1 MKTVTQSGFSGNF
14 TGWISW
20 AIAIMIVFTGVVIP
34 QHLEPPAGE
43 RIIPLEVPDDP
54 YLPSPRATHLT
65 SPAYRLI
72 QPDFFTVQVN
82 VDSAGNNIVGD
93 AANEPSIAIDPTDPA
108 HIVIG
113 WRQFDTITSN
123 FRQAGYAYSFDG
135 GLTWTFPGVLEPGIF
150 RSDPVLDFD
159 SAGVF
164 YYNSLTVSGSDFHC
178 NVFRSSDGGVTWD
191 AGVFAFGGDK
201 AWMVIDRTGGMGTG
215 HIYSQWS
222 QGIGACDPG
231 HFTRSANGGDSYE
244 TCVQIPGSPFWG
256 TLAVGSAG
264 ELYAAGS
271 GFSDFV
277 VAKSTTARDSA
288 QAVSWDFFSTVSLGG
303 DLVAFS
309 GNNSPNPGGLLGQA
323 WIATDVSGGPNDGNV
338 YLLCSVDPNDS
349 PDPLDVMFS
358 RSTDG
363 GVTWSTP
370 VKINNDFAINSWQW
384 FGTMSVAPNGR
395 IDVVWLDTRDN
406 PGTVLSS
413 LYYAYSTDGGIT
425 WSANIRLT
433 NEFDPHLGWPQQNKM
448 GDYFDMVSFNDGAH
462 LAWANTFN
470 GEQDVYYA
478 FIPAPIV
485 GIAANP
491 PRENVVQSFSLS
503 PNYPN
508 PFNPGTNIEFEI
520 PNGAGR
526 GSPTGQGEWVTL
538 KIYDLLGREVKT
550 LVNGQMAA
558 GNHTVYWD
566 GTDNNGNPV
575 DSGVYLY
582 RLVVNGVSLTR
593 KMTLVK

>member
-1 MKTVTQSGFSGNF
+1 MKPISPLCLPGKLPEILFIATLMLFVLIGLIFSQEGEPTVTG
-14 TGWISW
+14 T
-20 AIAIMIVFTGVVIP
+20 IP
-34 QHLEPPAGE
+34 RLE
-43 RIIPLEVPDDP
+43 IPDDP
-54 YLPSPRATHLT
+54 FVSSPRGSHAT
-65 SPAYRLI
+65 SPGFRLVR
-72 QPDFFTVQVN
+72 PDFFTVQVN
-82 VDSAGNNIVGD
+82 VDSLGNNIIGD

-113 WRQFDTITSN
+113 WRQFDTIASN
-123 FRQAGYAYSFDG
+123 FRQAGYAYSFDE

-178 NVFRSSDGGVTWD
+178 NVFRSSDGGATWD

-231 HFTRSANGGDSYE
+231 HFTRSATNGDSYE

-256 TLAVGSAG
+256 TLAVGPAG
-264 ELYAAGS
+264 ELYAVGS

-288 QAVSWDFFSTVSLGG
+288 QVVTWDFFTTVSLGG
-303 DLVAFS
+303 DIVGFS

-323 WIATDVSGGPNDGNV
+323 WIATDVSGGPNNGNV
-338 YLLCSVDPNDS
+338 YLLCSVDPTNS

-363 GVTWSTP
+363 GITWSTP

-413 LYYAYSTDGGIT
+413 LYYSYSTDGGLT

-478 FIPAPIV
+478 FIPSPVV
-485 GIAANP
+485 GITADQ
-491 PRENVVQSFSLS
+491 PRENGVQSFFLS

-508 PFNPGTNIEFEI
+508 PFNPGTTISYQLSPGGQAANRNVRLEI
-520 PNGAGR
+520 YN
-526 GSPTGQGEWVTL
+526 
-538 KIYDLLGREVKT
+538 LLGQVVRT
-550 LVNGQMAA
+550 LVNKRQPA
-558 GNHTVYWD
+558 GHYTVYWD
-566 GTDNNGNPV
+566 GTDNQHNPV
-575 DSGVYLY
+575 NSGVYIY
-582 RLVVNGVSLTR
+582 RLTVDGFSKSG
-593 KMTLVK
+593 KMALVK